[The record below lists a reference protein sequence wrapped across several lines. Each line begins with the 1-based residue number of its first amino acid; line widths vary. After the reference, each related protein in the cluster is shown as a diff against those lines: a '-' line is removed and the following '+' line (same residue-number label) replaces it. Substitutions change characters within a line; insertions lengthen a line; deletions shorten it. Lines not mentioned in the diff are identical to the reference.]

1 MSLLQP
7 KIGLRSASLLVVSV
21 IVGSGVFKKIA
32 PMSAELGSPWLVL
45 LCWVVAGLITLAGA
59 LTTAEMA
66 SLFPDSGGEY
76 QYYRKVYN
84 PFFAFLYGWGN
95 FTVMKTA
102 SIAALAYVF
111 AESFYSIFAKN
122 LPLYFIEASILIK
135 IIATL
140 LVASLTYVNYKGLT
154 IAEKLSNS
162 LTFLMFLSVGI
173 FVFWGLWSPQG
184 SWENLSHSSSL
195 EIYQNRTAGTWIKAL
210 FAACL
215 GAFWGYE
222 GWNHIGFIG
231 EEVKSPQK
239 NLPLA
244 LTFGTLSVILI
255 YVSLNLVYLRILPI
269 EAFIQMNENP
279 NTIAAIEVAKVMIG
293 PIGTILLA
301 CLILLTTLN
310 ATNGT
315 ILMSAR
321 LFYAMGRDKLFFKQ
335 TSHIHPQHQT
345 PSYALLFQA
354 LWSVLLIWSGSFD
367 QLTDMLVFAS
377 FIYYGATAYGV
388 ILLRQKEPTLERV
401 YKVVGYPYIPMIFI
415 LFCLVLVT
423 VTLFTQPVQAFS
435 GLALIASGIPFYFYW
450 HKRKSK
456 G

>member
-32 PMSAELGSPWLVL
+32 PMAAELGSPWLVL
-45 LCWVVAGLITLAGA
+45 LCWIVAGLITLAGA

-111 AESFYSIFAKN
+111 AESFYSIFALK
-122 LPLYFIEASILIK
+122 LQPYSIEAPILIK
-135 IIATL
+135 AIATL
-140 LVASLTYVNYKGLT
+140 LVASLTYVNFKGLT

-162 LTFLMFLSVGI
+162 LTFLMFLAVGI
-173 FVFWGLWSPQG
+173 FVIWGLFSPKG
-184 SWENLSHSSSL
+184 SWQNLSHTSSL
-195 EIYQNRTAGTWIKAL
+195 EIYQNRTSGSWIKAL

-215 GAFWGYE
+215 GTFWGYE

-244 LTFGTLSVILI
+244 LTFGTLAVILI
-255 YVSLNLVYLRILPI
+255 YVSLNLVYLRVLPI
-269 EAFIQMNENP
+269 EAFIQINDNP
-279 NTIAAIEVAKVMIG
+279 NTIAAIEVAKVM
-293 PIGTILLA
+293 
-301 CLILLTTLN
+301 
-310 ATNGT
+310 
-315 ILMSAR
+315 M
-321 LFYAMGRDKLFFKQ
+321 
-335 TSHIHPQHQT
+335 
-345 PSYALLFQA
+345 
-354 LWSVLLIWSGSFD
+354 D
-367 QLTDMLVFAS
+367 QL
-377 FIYYGATAYGV
+377 
-388 ILLRQKEPTLERV
+388 ER
-401 YKVVGYPYIPMIFI
+401 
-415 LFCLVLVT
+415 
-423 VTLFTQPVQAFS
+423 
-435 GLALIASGIPFYFYW
+435 FYW
-450 HKRKSK
+450 RV
-456 G
+456 

>member
-1 MSLLQP
+1 MSFLQP

-32 PMSAELGSPWLVL
+32 PMAAELGSPWLVL
-45 LCWVVAGLITLAGA
+45 LCWIVAGLITLAGA

-111 AESFYSIFAKN
+111 AESFYSIFARQ
-122 LPLYFIEASILIK
+122 LQPYSIDAAILIK
-135 IIATL
+135 VIATL
-140 LVASLTYVNYKGLT
+140 LVTCLTYVNYKGLT

-162 LTFLMFLSVGI
+162 LTFLMFLAVGF

-184 SWENLSHSSSL
+184 SWQNLNHSSSL
-195 EIYQNRTAGTWIKAL
+195 EIYQNRTLGSWIKAL

-269 EAFIQMNENP
+269 EAFIQINENP
-279 NTIAAIEVAKVMIG
+279 NTIAAIEVAKVIMG

-335 TSHIHPQHQT
+335 TAHIHPDFHT
-345 PSYALLFQA
+345 PTYALLFQA

-388 ILLRQKEPTLERV
+388 ILFRKKEPVLKRV
-401 YKVVGYPYIPMIFI
+401 YKVVGYPYISIVFI

-450 HKRKSK
+450 NKKESK
-456 G
+456 N

>member
-7 KIGLRSASLLVVSV
+7 KIGLRSASLLVISV

-335 TSHIHPQHQT
+335 TSHIHPQYQT
-345 PSYALLFQA
+345 PSYALLLQA

-415 LFCLVLVT
+415 LFCLVLVI

-450 HKRKSK
+450 HKKKSK